1 MRLKAVV
8 KDGRIKFLEG
18 EYNFPFPVTVE
29 VDIPDETLES
39 LTEEEH
45 PITQNIRKLMGN
57 ISSRDFDWRKEW
69 QKQLE
74 EKYGL

>member
-8 KDGRIKFLEG
+8 KGDRIKFLKG
-18 EYNFPFPVTVE
+18 EYNFPVPVTVE

-39 LTEEEH
+39 LTKEEH
-45 PITQNIRKLMGN
+45 SLTQNIRKLMGN
-57 ISSRDFDWRKEW
+57 ISRRDFDWRKEW
-69 QKQLE
+69 QKHLE